1 MFRYSFILCA
11 LLLLTGLNGLSQTQ
25 SAVVFFGVPGQYTSQ
40 LGTLSLRSP
49 SGTNY
54 TMSAQPFS
62 TPENEVVVGETM
74 VMGYA
79 YFLYNFYNN
88 IESQIGTVP
97 GIRIYP
103 ITKDGIINKIKFYG
117 PVYPYGP
124 IQGRFVY
131 QMIAPTALKA
141 TISSNTE
148 TCADQGVFLYTNYN
162 IRLFSDSYV
171 TSEISWE
178 YSTDGNQTWKELSR
192 TPGQDADWGLSFT
205 AGNNIPE
212 VKSGK
217 VNATFRCRIIA
228 TYADQVYYSPYSPVS
243 DVYVFLPAAPKIDES
258 KIQKKPSCVGKA
270 TGEIFIPRSAIT
282 SGFTTIRWL
291 LRPGNVTAPC
301 NPDLA
306 SGAPSSCGDIIDWS
320 PQNIPVS
327 GGITVSNVRKGNYTL
342 WVINPSGT
350 AGNCYSPIQVEM
362 TELDPLTATQDIAGS
377 ANVSCFGANDGKIT
391 VTAAGGNGATNG
403 YFFTLVKGGTIVS
416 AKQQAAGNSMT
427 WNNLSGGD
435 YSVTVEDNACSP
447 NVIVPVHVNEPQ
459 QIKGA
464 VFPTDPSCASPG
476 NGSIAVVADV
486 GSPAVA
492 SYQFKLYKDGSLVQQ
507 SGAVTSRNYTF
518 SGLSDGNY
526 TVQIFNNDY
535 PSCSGWSIPAS
546 LSVVA
551 PLTLSMNARN
561 MVTCAGG
568 NDGALQYSATGGSGG
583 YIFTLTKSGVSPVS
597 NSNGTFS
604 ALTAG
609 SYTIKVQ
616 NSVPGCNDVLTQTV
630 TITEPLPLQVNL
642 QKTEITCNGARDGIV
657 KATVSGGSGFYQ
669 YKWEQLKGGIW
680 VTDPFWFD
688 TDTKIDAL
696 APGTYRVTVSDS
708 KSTNC
713 SVLSNTVTITELS
726 VLQSGGVTI
735 KDAVCLADGAT
746 VTISASGGDNS
757 YTYAWTQ
764 DGTNY
769 TTFTSGTALHTSG
782 SYYFRI
788 KDGKGCTLDLPDPSV
803 ITLPATALAFT
814 TQLSS
819 FNGFNI
825 SCNGAADG
833 KITVLA
839 TGGNGGAY
847 TGYQY
852 KLDNGVY
859 QSGNVF
865 SNLGP
870 GTYNISVKDARGC
883 VVSGSVTLVQPSLR
897 INATHQDIDCYGLA
911 TGSISTNIQGGATP
925 YKLYINGTLTA
936 TPVISNL
943 SQGTYALHVTDAN
956 GCTKDTTIVVNY
968 LYPALNINTTTVTD
982 IRCFGTQGGVVL
994 GTTGGDGTYQYSL
1007 SNDNWATSRSY
1018 SSGAGLDA
1026 GVYALKVTDGRGCSL
1041 IYNNKLTLTAP
1052 PAAISFSAT
1061 LSDYNGHNIS
1071 CAGGNNGAAQITA
1084 TGGNGAAYSGYT
1096 YAVDNGAFGSNPLLS
1111 GIKAGQHTLKVQDGR
1126 GCMVSQNYT
1135 FTESAQALGVQLV
1148 SKQDVPCAAVLTGSI
1163 MVAGN
1168 GGTGSLQYSLDGTNW
1183 QSSPVFSGLTNGDYI
1198 VTVRDANTCGITLP
1212 VKVATLNP
1220 PIVIDNITRQD
1231 IVCFGTAGTIRVQ
1244 AHGGSGSFVNEYALN
1259 GGAYTSFNNNTPL
1272 GAGDYTVR
1280 VKDAA
1285 GCYSPE
1291 SDLVSITAPAGLTS
1305 IVSTSDYHGMQVSCY
1320 GLTDG
1325 EINLTSSGGNGGSYQ
1340 GYQYSVNGGAYTNN
1354 AQYKNIGAGNY
1365 TIKVRDGRGC
1375 EITKNIVLQQPAAPL
1390 SLVISDIAHLP
1401 CGGNPTGKITL
1412 QAAGGTLPYQYTLNN
1427 GAPQP
1432 NGVFATLP
1440 AGDYTLQVKDVN
1452 GCAAS
1457 ATTAVTAMFPPV
1469 TATATVTNVRCNGE
1483 SNGAVILQ
1491 PAGGDGSYSYQWSSA
1506 GLNGAQAPQLKA
1518 GSYSVKVTDGKGCS
1532 QSYSYEVT
1540 QPPLLA
1546 LAVTGSQICDGID
1559 DGTITTTIQ
1568 GGTTPYQYAL
1578 GSSNW
1583 SSDNTFRNLTAG
1595 AYTVKVQDANG
1606 CGNSQQT
1613 SITKRNVKP
1622 DANFLVASRKNAYD
1636 TLVIKEISLPAPDF
1650 VSWTFDPQAILLG
1663 YDRGT
1668 PLIKFTS
1675 PGTYWVEMQGTFGEC
1690 SYKVRKDIQIS
1701 DYDPL
1706 AGPSN
1711 SLPIRVI
1718 DTVIL
1723 SPNPN
1728 DGNFRF
1734 QIKMSR
1740 KQQVIVS
1747 VFDLNGRI
1755 LAKQQY
1761 SPALLIDD
1769 RFALGN
1775 ANNGIF
1781 ILRVVAENESKDV
1794 RFIISR

>member
-1 MFRYSFILCA
+1 MSFFSRILCVLVLSLITCNC
-11 LLLLTGLNGLSQTQ
+11 LLAQNISVYINIPTEYAGKYGTLRLGTNSSGGLWGMSDPGWDIGSIVLGARVSATPPYVLFKDGMPAGSVSISDIYPTKASSTFYGSYNGYGSFTGRWLYDMQMPKAISVSVGASSQTCATEQ
-25 SAVVFFGVPGQYTSQ
+25 VTLTS
-40 LGTLSLRSP
+40 
-49 SGTNY
+49 
-54 TMSAQPFS
+54 
-62 TPENEVVVGETM
+62 
-74 VMGYA
+74 
-79 YFLYNFYNN
+79 
-88 IESQIGTVP
+88 SQNWP
-97 GIRIYP
+97 
-103 ITKDGIINKIKFYG
+103 
-117 PVYPYGP
+117 
-124 IQGRFVY
+124 
-131 QMIAPTALKA
+131 
-141 TISSNTE
+141 
-148 TCADQGVFLYTNYN
+148 
-162 IRLFSDSYV
+162 LFSDGIV
-171 TSEISWE
+171 QTAVVWE
-178 YSTDGNQTWKELSR
+178 YQIGANPWKTLGTNSNNYGD
-192 TPGQDADWGLSFT
+192 TYSYSFYGT
-205 AGNNIPE
+205 SIPE
-212 VKSGK
+212 VQSGQ
-217 VNATFRCRIIA
+217 VNVHFRCRVRASYSSSTMYSDYSA
-228 TYADQVYYSPYSPVS
+228 TTADYT
-243 DVYVFLPAAPKIDES
+243 FLPGGPQVDINR
-258 KIQKKPSCVGKA
+258 IQKVSSCVGRA
-270 TGEIFIPRSAIT
+270 TGKIIIPSAAIT
-282 SGFTTIRWL
+282 SRFLNIRWI
-291 LRPGNVTAPC
+291 LRPGNVSTPC
-301 NPDLA
+301 NPDL
-306 SGAPSSCGDIIDWS
+306 SGGGSACGDIIQWS
-320 PQNIPVS
+320 EQNIPVS
-327 GGITVSNVRKGNYTL
+327 GGITVNNVSKGKYTL

-350 AGNCYSPIQVEM
+350 AGNCYSPIPVEVEDM
-362 TELDPLTATQDIAGS
+362 DPLTATQDMSGS
-377 ANVSCFGANDGKIT
+377 ANVSCFGASDGKIT
-391 VTAAGGNGATNG
+391 VTAAAGNGATNG
-403 YFFTLVKGGTIVS
+403 YFFTLAKGGTTVS
-416 AKQQAAGNSMT
+416 AKQQAPGSSLT

-435 YSVTVEDNACSP
+435 YTVTVEDNACSP
-447 NVIVPVHVNEPQ
+447 SVILPIHLNEPQ
-459 QIKGA
+459 QIKGE
-464 VFPTDPSCASPG
+464 VFPADPSCASPG
-476 NGSIAVVADV
+476 NGSIAVVADA

-492 SYQFKLYKDGSLVQQ
+492 SYQFKLYKDGSLIQQ
-507 SGAVTSRNYTF
+507 SGAVASRNYTF

-526 TVQIFNNDY
+526 IVQIFNSDF
-535 PSCSGWSIPAS
+535 PSCSGWSIPTS
-546 LSVVA
+546 LNAVA
-551 PLTLSMNARN
+551 PLTLSLDDRS
-561 MVTCAGG
+561 MVTCSGG
-568 NDGALQYSATGGSGG
+568 NDGYLKYSATGSTG
-583 YIFTLTKSGVSPVS
+583 YIFTLTKSGGSPVS
-597 NSNGTFS
+597 NSSGVFS

-609 SYTIKVQ
+609 SYSIKVQ
-616 NSVPGCNDVLTQTV
+616 RNVSGCNDAVTQNI
-630 TITEPLPLQVNL
+630 TITEPTPLQVSL
-642 QKTEITCNGARDGIV
+642 QKTDISCNGAQDGIV

-669 YKWEQLKGGIW
+669 YKWEKLKGGVW

-696 APGTYRVTVSDS
+696 APGTYRVAVSDS

-713 SVLSNTVTITELS
+713 SVLSNIVAITELPA
-726 VLQSGGVTI
+726 LQSGGVTI

-746 VTISASGGDNS
+746 VTISATGGDNS
-757 YTYAWTQ
+757 YTYAWTL

-769 TTFTSGTALHTSG
+769 TSFTSGTALHTSG

-788 KDGKGCTLDLPDPSV
+788 KDGKGCTLELPDAYT

-852 KLDNGVY
+852 KLDNGIY
-859 QSGNVF
+859 QSANVF

-870 GTYNISVKDARGC
+870 GTYSISVKDARGC
-883 VVSGSVTLVQPSLR
+883 VVSGSVTLVEPSLR

-911 TGSISTNIQGGATP
+911 TGSIATNIQGGAAP
-925 YKLYINGTLTA
+925 YKLYINGTLGA
-936 TPVISNL
+936 APAISNL
-943 SQGTYALHVTDAN
+943 SQGSYALHVTDAN
-956 GCTKDTTIVVNY
+956 GCSKDTTIVVNY
-968 LYPALNINTTTVTD
+968 LYPAINITTATVTD
-982 IRCFGTQGGVVL
+982 IRCFGTL
-994 GTTGGDGTYQYSL
+994 GSITLNTTGGDGVYQYSL
-1007 SNDNWATSRSY
+1007 SNDNWATSQSY

-1026 GVYALKVTDGRGCSL
+1026 GVYALKVADGHGCSL
-1041 IYNNKLTLTAP
+1041 TYNNKLTLTAP

-1071 CAGGNNGAAQITA
+1071 CAGGNNGTAQIIA

-1096 YAVDNGAFGSNPLLS
+1096 YAVDNGAFGNNPLLS
-1111 GIKAGQHTLKVQDGR
+1111 GIKAGQHILKVQDGR

-1163 MVAGN
+1163 TVAGN

-1183 QSSPVFSGLTNGDYI
+1183 QSSPVFTGLTNGDYI

-1231 IVCFGTAGTIRVQ
+1231 IVCFGTAGTIGVQ

-1259 GGAYTSFNNNTPL
+1259 GAAYTSFNNNTPL
-1272 GAGDYTVR
+1272 GAGNYTVR

-1285 GCYSPE
+1285 GCYSSE
-1291 SDLVSITAPAGLTS
+1291 SGAVSITAPAAALTS
-1305 IVSTSDYHGMQVSCY
+1305 LVSTSDYHGMQVSCY
-1320 GLTDG
+1320 GLSDG
-1325 EINLTSSGGNGGSYQ
+1325 EINLTTSGGNGGSYQ

-1375 EITKNIVLQQPAAPL
+1375 EITKNIVLQQPSAPV

-1432 NGVFATLP
+1432 DGVFATLP
-1440 AGDYTLQVKDVN
+1440 AGDYALLVKDVN

-1483 SNGAVILQ
+1483 SNGAVVLQ
-1491 PAGGDGSYSYQWSSA
+1491 AAGGDGSYNYQWSSA

-1518 GSYSVKVTDGKGCS
+1518 GRYSVKVTDGKGCS

-1540 QPPLLA
+1540 QPPVLA

-1559 DGTITTTIQ
+1559 DGTITTTVQ

-1578 GSSNW
+1578 GSSIW
-1583 SSDNTFRNLTAG
+1583 GSDNTFSNLTSG
-1595 AYTVKVQDANG
+1595 DYTVKVQDANG

-1663 YDRGT
+1663 YDHGT
-1668 PLIKFTS
+1668 PLIKFTR

-1690 SYKVRKDIQIS
+1690 NYKVRKDLQIS

-1711 SLPIRVI
+1711 SLPVRVI
-1718 DTVIL
+1718 DTVTL

-1747 VFDLNGRI
+1747 IFDLNGRV